1 MLTQLEQAL
10 QSGDAEAVQDAIYAL
25 GNIRDKDGM
34 IPDNNVF
41 YVIGILQ
48 RPETQKSS
56 LAAHVLNF
64 FEFESPRLSAQAKN
78 HCLAFLREWGD
89 EFSDVHSMQVVA
101 ELCDGPYLKAG
112 T

>member
-1 MLTQLEQAL
+1 MFSQLERAL
-10 QSGDAEAVQDAIYAL
+10 ESGDAEAVQDAIYAL

-34 IPDNNVF
+34 IPDSNAF
-41 YVIGILQ
+41 YLIGVLQ
-48 RPETQKSS
+48 RPEMKASS

-78 HCLAFLREWGD
+78 YCLAFLRERGD
-89 EFSDVHSMQVVA
+89 EFSDLHSMQVVA
-101 ELCDGPYLKAG
+101 ELFDGPYLKGG